1 MTGWGLRVFTVKV
14 MLRTTLATRASNN
27 MDISFIIRMAIVTT
41 GGIGFWIWSWY
52 MPLYE
57 GTYSLKLAALGP
69 MFTVVGIGFILFP
82 ADPESSYY
90 KAWKQ
95 AKEAG
100 ESVPFHELP
109 MKYVLLTVF
118 AVAAG
123 FCHMFI
129 IGFQFGGWRLP
140 F

>member
-1 MTGWGLRVFTVKV
+1 MG
-14 MLRTTLATRASNN
+14 
-27 MDISFIIRMAIVTT
+27 ISLIIRMAILTSV
-41 GGIGFWIWSWY
+41 GIGFWIWSWY

-57 GTYSLKLAALGP
+57 GTYSLKLAVLGP
-69 MFTVVGIGFILFP
+69 VFTLLGIGFILFP
-82 ADPESSYY
+82 VDPESSYY

-95 AKEAG
+95 AEEAG
-100 ESVPFHELP
+100 ESVPFRELP
-109 MKYVLLTVF
+109 TKYILLTVF